1 MLYRFLKILLSIG
14 MYFYYKKVKVIHK
27 ERINVPGPKLLIANH
42 PNTMMDAWILGKLS
56 KEPIYFMTKGTF
68 FNTPFKKWLLRSIG
82 LIPINRADDSKTS
95 GVSNSDSF
103 EQCYQLLEQGKTLA
117 IFPEGNSFAEKLLR
131 KLKSGTARIAL
142 QTELRN
148 NGELGVQIIP
158 VGLVYLQPE
167 KFRSSVLVRVG
178 EAIDAR
184 SFLPL
189 FKEDRLKAAR
199 QLTAVFRER
208 LMELLVASQSSE
220 QETLAD
226 RIAGILRNAY
236 ARSDRSKLE
245 RDVDLIR
252 SVNENLSEINRQ
264 HPEKLREIEQ
274 LVYEI
279 NWQIDRLKIKSAF
292 LDRKYRFG
300 MFMRQLFF
308 SIVALI
314 IGFPI
319 YILGIVFNGLPYFIT
334 DLIMPK
340 VVWDVEYYA
349 PIAVLIGLI
358 LYPLN
363 YLGFVYLFKIFTDLP
378 VFWNYLVF
386 FMMPLLGLFSYSFFH
401 YSRHVSFKWKFIL
414 NMVNQKSSILK
425 LRSDR
430 EELRRQVFDHSA

>member
-14 MYFYYKKVKVIHK
+14 MYFYYKKVKVIYK

-184 SFLPL
+184 PFLPL

-220 QETLAD
+220 QETLSD

-308 SIVALI
+308 SILALI

-319 YILGIVFNGLPYFIT
+319 HILGIVFNGLPYFIT

-340 VVWDVEYYA
+340 VVWDLEYYA
-349 PIAVLIGLI
+349 SVAVLIGLI

-363 YLGFVYLFKIFTDLP
+363 YLGFVYLFNIFTDLP

-386 FMMPLLGLFSYSFFH
+386 FMMPLLGLFSYSFYH

-414 NMVNQKSSILK
+414 NMVNQKGSILK
-425 LRSDR
+425 LRADR
-430 EELRRQVFDHSA
+430 DELRRQVFDHSA

>member
-14 MYFYYKKVKVIHK
+14 MYFYYKKVKVIYK

-68 FNTPFKKWLLRSIG
+68 FNTPFKKCLLRSIG

-184 SFLPL
+184 PFLPL

-220 QETLAD
+220 QETLSD

-308 SIVALI
+308 SILALI

-319 YILGIVFNGLPYFIT
+319 HILGIVFNGLPYFIT

-340 VVWDVEYYA
+340 VVWDLEYYA
-349 PIAVLIGLI
+349 SVAVLIGLI

-363 YLGFVYLFKIFTDLP
+363 YLGFVYLFNIFTDLP

-386 FMMPLLGLFSYSFFH
+386 FMMPLLGLFSYSFYH

-414 NMVNQKSSILK
+414 NMVNQKGSILK
-425 LRSDR
+425 LRADR
-430 EELRRQVFDHSA
+430 DELRRQVFDHSA

>member
-1 MLYRFLKILLSIG
+1 

-56 KEPIYFMTKGTF
+56 NEPIYFMTKGTF

-349 PIAVLIGLI
+349 PVAVLIGLI

-386 FMMPLLGLFSYSFFH
+386 FTMPLLGLFSYSFYH

-425 LRSDR
+425 LRADR

>member
-1 MLYRFLKILLSIG
+1 VLYRFLKILLSIG

-184 SFLPL
+184 PFLPL
-189 FKEDRLKAAR
+189 FKDDRLKAAR

-220 QETLAD
+220 QETLSD

-308 SIVALI
+308 SILALI

-319 YILGIVFNGLPYFIT
+319 HILGIVFNGLPYFIT

-340 VVWDVEYYA
+340 VVRDLEYYA
-349 PIAVLIGLI
+349 SVAVLIGLI

-363 YLGFVYLFKIFTDLP
+363 YLGFVYLFNIFTDLP

-386 FMMPLLGLFSYSFFH
+386 FMMPLLGLFSYSFYH
-401 YSRHVSFKWKFIL
+401 YSRHVSFKWKYIL

-425 LRSDR
+425 LRADR
-430 EELRRQVFDHSA
+430 DELRRQVFDHSA

>member
-1 MLYRFLKILLSIG
+1 

-56 KEPIYFMTKGTF
+56 NEPIYFMTKGTF

>member
-1 MLYRFLKILLSIG
+1 

-184 SFLPL
+184 PFLPL

-199 QLTAVFRER
+199 QLTAVFREK

-252 SVNENLSEINRQ
+252 RVNENLSEINRLQ
-264 HPEKLREIEQ
+264 PEKLREIEQ

-279 NWQIDRLKIKSAF
+279 NWQIDRLKIKSVF

-308 SIVALI
+308 SIIALI

-319 YILGIVFNGLPYFIT
+319 YVLGIVFNGLPYFIT

-340 VVWDVEYYA
+340 IVWDVEYYA
-349 PIAVLIGLI
+349 PVAVLIGLI

-363 YLGFVYLFKIFTDLP
+363 YLGFVYLFNIVTDLP
-378 VFWNYLVF
+378 IFWSYLVF
-386 FMMPLLGLFSYSFFH
+386 FTMPLLGLFSYSFYH

-414 NMVNQKSSILK
+414 NMVNQKSAILQ
-425 LRSDR
+425 LRLDR

>member
-1 MLYRFLKILLSIG
+1 
-14 MYFYYKKVKVIHK
+14 
-27 ERINVPGPKLLIANH
+27 
-42 PNTMMDAWILGKLS
+42 MDAWILGKLS

-131 KLKSGTARIAL
+131 KLKSGTARTAL

-184 SFLPL
+184 PFLPL

-199 QLTAVFRER
+199 QLTAVFREK

-226 RIAGILRNAY
+226 RLADILRNAY

-245 RDVDLIR
+245 RDVELIR
-252 SVNENLSEINRQ
+252 SVNENLSEINRLQ
-264 HPEKLREIEQ
+264 PEKLREIEQ

-308 SIVALI
+308 SIIALI

-319 YILGIVFNGLPYFIT
+319 YVLGIVFNGLPYFIT

-340 VVWDVEYYA
+340 IVWDVEYYA
-349 PIAVLIGLI
+349 PVAVLIGLI

-363 YLGFVYLFKIFTDLP
+363 YLGFVYLFNIVTDLP
-378 VFWNYLVF
+378 IFWSYLVF
-386 FMMPLLGLFSYSFFH
+386 FMMPLLGLFSYSFYH

-414 NMVNQKSSILK
+414 NMVNQKSAILQ
-425 LRSDR
+425 LRLDR